1 MATPESSADV
11 VVCDAGPL
19 IHLDEL
25 GCLDLLEDFGEVLV
39 PDAVWREV
47 MQHRPSA
54 LAGDVPGWQRM
65 EKSQERMSAALRNLT
80 ETMNLH
86 RGEQEALALAVKRSG
101 ALLIT
106 DDTAARLAAGS
117 MGIVVHGTIGIV
129 VRSIRRRQRTKGQ
142 VVELLRSIPQR
153 STLHL
158 RRSLLEEVIAQ
169 VESDAR

>member
-1 MATPESSADV
+1 MATPENPAGV

-25 GCLDLLEDFGEVLV
+25 GCLDLLADFGEVLV
-39 PDAVWREV
+39 PDTVWREV

-54 LAGDVPGWQRM
+54 LAGDFQAWQRI
-65 EKSQERMSAALRNLT
+65 EKSRERMSAALRNLT
-80 ETMNLH
+80 ETINLH

-117 MGIVVHGTIGIV
+117 LGIVVHGTIGIV
-129 VRSIRRRQRTKGQ
+129 VRSIRRGQRTKAQ
-142 VVELLRSIPQR
+142 VLEMLRAIPRR

-158 RRSLLEEVIAQ
+158 RRSLLEEVMSQ

>member
-1 MATPESSADV
+1 MATPESSAV

-25 GCLDLLEDFGEVLV
+25 GCLDLLEDFSEVLV
-39 PDAVWREV
+39 PDSVWREV
-47 MQHRPSA
+47 VLHRPSA
-54 LAGDVPGWQRM
+54 LAGGLPGWQRM
-65 EKSQERMSAALRNLT
+65 EKSHDRLSAALRSLT

-86 RGEQEALALAVKRSG
+86 RGEQEALALAVKHSG

-117 MGIVVHGTIGIV
+117 LGIVVHGTIGIV
-129 VRSIRRRQRTKGQ
+129 IRSIRRRQRTKAQ
-142 VVELLRSIPQR
+142 AVELLRAIPQR

-158 RRSLLEEVIAQ
+158 RRSLL
-169 VESDAR
+169 